1 MRVLLAGATGV
12 IGRALLPLLLEQGHQ
27 VSAMTRS
34 PAKLDALGEAG
45 AEPLL
50 ADALDAGAVREALRQ
65 ARPEAV
71 IHQLTSI
78 PQRINPRKIVRDFA
92 ENDRVRS
99 EGTAHLVSAAREA
112 GVSRIVAQSIAF
124 AYAPGPPG
132 TIHRERDPLLSPERA
147 PQSFRRSAAAI
158 AALERTVLGADGV
171 VLRYGY
177 FYGPG
182 SAISREGSTAREVM
196 RRRFPVVGAGAGVW
210 SFIHVDDAAQ
220 ATVAALELQG
230 PLVLNVVD
238 EEPAPVSEWLPALS
252 EALGAPPPRRVPA
265 LLARMV
271 AGSYGVAMMTRAQG
285 ASNAAA
291 RERLHWSPSH
301 PSWREGFRT
310 AL

>member
-1 MRVLLAGATGV
+1 VRILLAGATGV
-12 IGRALLPLLLEQGHQ
+12 IGRALLPLLVQRGDE

-34 PAKLDALGEAG
+34 PDKLEALRAAG
-45 AEPLL
+45 ARPLL
-50 ADALDAGAVREALRQ
+50 ADALDPQGTRAAVAE

-92 ENDRVRS
+92 ENDRLRS

-182 SAISREGSTAREVM
+182 RARPPARSCAGASRSSARGRGCGRSFTCTM
-196 RRRFPVVGAGAGVW
+196 PRRRRW
-210 SFIHVDDAAQ
+210 
-220 ATVAALELQG
+220 
-230 PLVLNVVD
+230 
-238 EEPAPVSEWLPALS
+238 
-252 EALGAPPPRRVPA
+252 RRSSCR
-265 LLARMV
+265 AR
-271 AGSYGVAMMTRAQG
+271 SC
-285 ASNAAA
+285 
-291 RERLHWSPSH
+291 
-301 PSWREGFRT
+301 
-310 AL
+310 

>member
-1 MRVLLAGATGV
+1 VRVLLAGATGV
-12 IGRALLPLLLEQGHQ
+12 IGRVLLPLLLEQGHQ

-78 PQRINPRKIVRDFA
+78 PERINPRKIVRDFA
-92 ENDRVRS
+92 ENDRLRS

-182 SAISREGSTAREVM
+182 SAISREGSTARELM
-196 RRRFPVVGAGAGVW
+196 RRRLPVVGAGAGVW
-210 SFIHVDDAAQ
+210 SFIHVHDAAQ
-220 ATVAALELQG
+220 ATVAALELRG

-271 AGSYGVAMMTRAQG
+271 AGSYGVAVMTGAQG

-301 PSWREGFRT
+301 SSWREGFRT

>member
-1 MRVLLAGATGV
+1 MRILLAGATGV
-12 IGRALLPLLLEQGHQ
+12 IGRQLLPLLLERGHE
-27 VSAMTRS
+27 VVAVTRS
-34 PAKLDALGEAG
+34 AEKLDGLRAQG
-45 AEPLL
+45 AEPLQ
-50 ADALDAGAVREALRQ
+50 ADALDAGALREACEK

-78 PQRINPRKIVRDFA
+78 PQRINPRTMVRDFA
-92 ENDRVRS
+92 ENDRLRV
-99 EGTAHLVSAAREA
+99 EGTANLVSAARA
-112 GVSRIVAQSIAF
+112 LGVRRILAQSIAF

-132 TIHRERDPLLSPERA
+132 TIHREQDPLLSPEHA
-147 PQSFRRSAAAI
+147 PKPFRRSAGAI
-158 AALERTVLGADGV
+158 AELERSVLAADGV

-182 SAISREGSTAREVM
+182 SAISREGSMGREVL

-210 SFIHVDDAAQ
+210 SFIHVRDAAE

-230 PLVLNVVD
+230 PAVLNVVD
-238 EEPAPVSEWLPALS
+238 DEPAPVSRWLPALS

-271 AGSYGVAMMTRAQG
+271 AGSYGVAVMTKAQG

-301 PSWREGFRT
+301 PSWRGGFRT